1 MKKTFLKKKNG
12 WNLQYELV
20 TSITGEE
27 IERRLKKVTILRSQ
41 KNFFLNELCR
51 ISSKF
56 GRYKGF
62 CRAYASLL
70 PGGFWD

>member
-1 MKKTFLKKKNG
+1 MQEKKG

-41 KNFFLNELCR
+41 KNFFLNFHVILNLR
-51 ISSKF
+51 DYLFIV
-56 GRYKGF
+56 
-62 CRAYASLL
+62 
-70 PGGFWD
+70 